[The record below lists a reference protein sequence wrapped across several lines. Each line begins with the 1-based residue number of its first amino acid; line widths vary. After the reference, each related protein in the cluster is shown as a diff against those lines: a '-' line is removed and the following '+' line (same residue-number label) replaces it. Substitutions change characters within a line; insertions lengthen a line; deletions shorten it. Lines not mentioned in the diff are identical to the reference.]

1 MASTSTALVAGV
13 VLKVDRR
20 QGTAKATGN
29 PYDFHTVRVLVA
41 DAGLSEVTL
50 SKDVPVPSRGD
61 EVAYVTEFSVYN
73 GDIQARALELAAA

>member
-1 MASTSTALVAGV
+1 MASTSTAIVAGT
-13 VLKVDRR
+13 VLKVEHRK
-20 QGTAKATGN
+20 GTAKGSGN

-50 SKDVPVPSRGD
+50 AKDVPVPTRGE

-73 GDIQARALELAAA
+73 GDIQGRALEPAA